1 MTSSPA
7 DSPASR
13 DRTHY
18 SYAHYADAG
27 VAAGFDA
34 LRFGGPIGGY
44 LLRTQAAIVSDALAP
59 IAGRHVLDVGTG
71 TGRAAIGLAVDGASV
86 TGLDASGEMLQVAR
100 ARAAETGAASR
111 VSFAV
116 ADGHRLPLADASV
129 DAAVCFRVLM
139 HAIDWRVCLAELCRV
154 ARWRVVIDFPARPS
168 IAALESAGR
177 RAAHAMGRRVEAYRV
192 MSARE
197 VVEAFATHGFRVV
210 STHRQFVLPIALHK
224 AVGRLGVTERV
235 EGALARVGLLA
246 RFGSPV
252 TMVAER

>member
-1 MTSSPA
+1 VTESPA

-13 DRTHY
+13 DRAHY

-44 LLRTQAAIVSDALAP
+44 LLRTQAALIREALAP
-59 IAGRHVLDVGTG
+59 VAGRRVLDVGTG
-71 TGRAAIGLAVDGASV
+71 TGRAAIGLAIDGASV
-86 TGLDASGEMLQVAR
+86 IGLDASGEMLHVAR
-100 ARAAETGAASR
+100 TRAAEAGAASR
-111 VSFAV
+111 VAFAV
-116 ADGHRLPLADASV
+116 ADGHRLPLPDASV
-129 DAAVCFRVLM
+129 DAVVCLRVLM
-139 HAIDWRVCLAELCRV
+139 HAIDWRTCLAELCRV
-154 ARWRVVIDFPARPS
+154 ARWRVVLDFPARPS
-168 IAALESAGR
+168 VAALESAGR
-177 RAAHAMGRRVEAYRV
+177 RAAHALGRRTEAYRV
-192 MSARE
+192 LSARE
-197 VVEAFATHGFRVV
+197 VADLFAAQGFRTV

-235 EGALARVGLLA
+235 EGALARLGLLA